1 MIRVTVRTWL
11 WLCVLIPAVVSGGA
25 FASGATAGDKGFEA
39 VFVDASGLETSVT
52 DVVFYWEEQLSET
65 QLALHELTHIPA
77 KRGTVPIQI
86 HFEKIKQVEF
96 KNAANRDDPIL
107 SVTLKSGKSGDF
119 SLEIPGSF
127 KGRTDFGEMIA
138 GPTHLRKIVFK

>member
-1 MIRVTVRTWL
+1 MSRMTRKIWQRL
-11 WLCVLIPAVVSGGA
+11 FVLVIAMALSGSPG
-25 FASGATAGDKGFEA
+25 SGAVAGENTFDA
-39 VFVDASGLETSVT
+39 VFVDAGGLETAVSH
-52 DVVFYWEEQLSET
+52 VVFYWEEQLSET

-96 KNAANRDDPIL
+96 KNSADRDEPIL
-107 SVTLKSGKSGDF
+107 SVTLKSGKSADF
-119 SLEIPGSF
+119 SLQIPGSF

-138 GPTHLRKIVFK
+138 GPTHLRKILFK

>member
-1 MIRVTVRTWL
+1 MNHMSSRVWHRLVSL
-11 WLCVLIPAVVSGGA
+11 VIVVVLSGVPALGGA
-25 FASGATAGDKGFEA
+25 EAGKTFEA
-39 VFVDASGLETSVT
+39 VFVDAGGLETSVSH
-52 DVVFYWEEQLSET
+52 VVFYWEEQLSET

-96 KNAANRDDPIL
+96 NNTKNQPVL
-107 SVTLKSGKSGDF
+107 SVTLKNGKRGDF

-127 KGRTDFGEMIA
+127 KGRTEFGEMIA

>member
-1 MIRVTVRTWL
+1 MDRMTRQTRPWL
-11 WLCVLIPAVVSGGA
+11 FGFLTAVLL
-25 FASGATAGDKGFEA
+25 SGAAPPGALADEAGFDA
-39 VFVDASGLETSVT
+39 VFVDATGLETPVT
-52 DVVFYWEEQLSET
+52 HVVFYWEEQLSET

-77 KRGTVPIQI
+77 RRGTVPIHI

-96 KNAANRDDPIL
+96 KQPTNGKEPIL

-138 GPTHLRKIVFK
+138 GPTHLRKILFK